1 MAAEATS
8 GWGRCAATT
17 SAWQWRWMNTQSC
30 IEPTGHYMHELDLQS
45 MQRTGP
51 KKHSYLVTNYNAI
64 VGSDGE
70 DNLMSSCM
78 FVP

>member
-1 MAAEATS
+1 
-8 GWGRCAATT
+8 
-17 SAWQWRWMNTQSC
+17 
-30 IEPTGHYMHELDLQS
+30 MHELDLQS